1 MTFSSGSWAGGGET
15 GNCLSQIFCVQG
27 EDIATV
33 SASLDRGAFWRGYI
47 YAGQSKEELPDDL
60 TLARQQFGDLA
71 DTLRGCNIQGRYMTL
86 QWDLD
91 NGFTEN
97 YDPRFCYGLRILPE
111 EEEELRQASEH
122 QSVFD
127 FFDGAEMTVTVTFT
141 DGTVETQKFR
151 LDSGYFQGTMDE
163 ATGLYVDLKE
173 DDGSGGELVVHG
185 VQAQR
190 AGLAGP
196 GGRHRPHQQFL
207 RRPLA
212 AGGPEPGVPRRHGRP
227 GRRRAPPSWRRRTA
241 R

>member
-1 MTFSSGSWAGGGET
+1 
-15 GNCLSQIFCVQG
+15 
-27 EDIATV
+27 
-33 SASLDRGAFWRGYI
+33 
-47 YAGQSKEELPDDL
+47 
-60 TLARQQFGDLA
+60 
-71 DTLRGCNIQGRYMTL
+71 MTL

-111 EEEELRQASEH
+111 EEEELWQASEH

-190 AGLAGP
+190 LDWPVRGDDTVRTSNSF
-196 GGRHRPHQQFL
+196 GGRG
-207 RRPLA
+207 
-212 AGGPEPGVPRRHGRP
+212 GGPEPGVPRRHGRP
-227 GRRRAPPSWRRRTA
+227 GGGGHPCPGGGGRHDKRKSALTLSGQPTSSGPRGRPGDPVRPVPDILSGLEEATLLRLGNDRRRGAPPACPPALTSTLRSCRTEP
-241 R
+241 RTHFFL